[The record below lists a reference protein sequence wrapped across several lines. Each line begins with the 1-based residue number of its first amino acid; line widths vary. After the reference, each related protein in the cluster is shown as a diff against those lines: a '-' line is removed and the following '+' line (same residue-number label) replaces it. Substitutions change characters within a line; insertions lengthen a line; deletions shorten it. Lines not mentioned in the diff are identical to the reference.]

1 MVTVVAVRQ
10 HFTFGIWIG
19 SLIPLSL
26 RFYSVSRLLFSDR
39 KQAPDTSVPGA
50 LKGCLAVTYFHM
62 GIHTI
67 IGAGS
72 FHGPVRDGKA
82 WDQPAMA
89 ARLKLYKSKSRY
101 GGFAPLIYSLTNIA
115 SIGDEVS
122 SSVSFISEALFMFQ
136 SPSNDRV
143 KPHEQ
148 LVWVSSTRYRAS
160 TPHLSTSWSRTAL

>member
-1 MVTVVAVRQ
+1 ME
-10 HFTFGIWIG
+10 
-19 SLIPLSL
+19 
-26 RFYSVSRLLFSDR
+26 
-39 KQAPDTSVPGA
+39 QAPDTSVPGA
-50 LKGCLAVTYFHM
+50 LNGCLAVTYFHM

-101 GGFAPLIYSLTNIA
+101 GGFAPLIYSLTNILC
-115 SIGDEVS
+115 IGDEVS
-122 SSVSFISEALFMFQ
+122 SSVSFIFDALFTFPFQ

-148 LVWVSSTRYRAS
+148 LVWVSFTRYRAS
-160 TPHLSTSWSRTAL
+160 TPHLSTSWSRTTL

>member
-1 MVTVVAVRQ
+1 MTAAFQILPPIQLVTTVTIVATRQ
-10 HFTFGIWIG
+10 H
-19 SLIPLSL
+19 
-26 RFYSVSRLLFSDR
+26 SRQE
-39 KQAPDTSVPGA
+39 QAPDTSVPGA
-50 LKGCLAVTYFHM
+50 LNGCLAVTYFHM

-101 GGFAPLIYSLTNIA
+101 EVSFVYFTYLFFNQRF
-115 SIGDEVS
+115 GDEVS
-122 SSVSFISEALFMFQ
+122 SSVSFIFETLFTFQ

-148 LVWVSSTRYRAS
+148 LVWVSFTRYRAS
-160 TPHLSTSWSRTAL
+160 TPHLSTSWSRTTL